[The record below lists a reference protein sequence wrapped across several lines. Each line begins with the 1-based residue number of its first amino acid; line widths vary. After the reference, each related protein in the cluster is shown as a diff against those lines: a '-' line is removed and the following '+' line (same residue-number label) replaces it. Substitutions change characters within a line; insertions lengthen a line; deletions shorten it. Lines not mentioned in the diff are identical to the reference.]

1 MPFVSAHRCTFVEIA
16 HTYREHRSQNEDSM
30 ADTQQIT
37 TDCSQPIIHLR
48 QGKVSARMWF
58 CCLQKRT
65 RNSGR
70 DLRQNVLAGLI
81 CLIAWQAGETR
92 ALFAQANSQRR
103 VTNAVSLPY
112 AVPSDPQTPQE
123 TSTAQFK
130 TLPSTQTGPHLL
142 GTESSRRPVTRR
154 NFEYESAMVAPN
166 RGSFS
171 RFVSPFQTRVPRS
184 ELNSGKPPTRYATRP
199 QDPRL
204 SSRNGWTEQNNS
216 AAPITEFPMDQVP
229 LPPGNHT
236 ETSSRKA
243 MDEAALP
250 SVDRGEMPNREI
262 SSRKAFD
269 GNGLNS
275 ILSPNLSLSPNL
287 TAPINELQTD
297 QSSRISRRNS
307 SPIRSTDIANG
318 TGSPKQPQFDDL
330 PPINDEQN
338 GVPIDNGRS
347 GQLSGPFS
355 GNENR
360 QIDDAPSM
368 DIMPGFNPA
377 NRSQN
382 DAFNDVEN
390 KQLPPAEI
398 YRPLPAETDNSFG
411 PVNQGLNNGPEFVPS
426 ERQSLPNNG
435 GFQPIPNNE
444 VGAPEF
450 PMDAPLMESFE
461 NQMPQESFQQVET
474 VIDRQQVIDHA
485 PSIPVGQPPQ
495 ATGVRSG
502 SVYEN
507 LPVRDA
513 PKLWWDDQ
521 VLTPQS
527 NPDQFWS
534 VGVNDLLA
542 YFLKN
547 SPRVRAIRLL
557 RDSSQPAVMESHAEF
572 DPATYVE
579 TNFTRLNDPVGNEL
593 TTGGADRFKDDNW
606 VSRAGLRQKMRA
618 GGTWEAYQQLGTQT
632 NNSDFFVPSQQGN
645 AYLSLSFTQ
654 PLLNGRGK
662 LYNESLIAIANLEIG
677 LADGSAAEQIQQELL
692 GITEKYWNLYTY
704 RSIWFQ
710 RQENVRRA
718 EKVYQELERRA
729 DIDVSKT
736 QLFRAKAALATRK
749 AALVEAYNNVRN
761 VEVEL
766 AACLGID
773 ARNQNFE
780 FVPNL
785 KPVLI
790 FPKLDVR
797 DAFVTALENRPEVIQ
812 AGKKVQIAS
821 EKANRSRHE
830 LKPVLDLL
838 VSTYVSGLNDKFEF
852 LNAFGRQFSDGAPG
866 YSAGL
871 NFEMPLH
878 RRAARARLERDE
890 LRWNAITSDLE
901 DEILK
906 VQSEVDIAVRYVD
919 ISYRKL
925 LARETAMQSAL
936 AELQAQQERMDLSVD
951 EDNLGLGLN
960 LLLDSQ
966 DRLADQE
973 NQLARAQ
980 TDYMM
985 SWVALKKAMGTLVL
999 VE

>member
-1 MPFVSAHRCTFVEIA
+1 
-16 HTYREHRSQNEDSM
+16 
-30 ADTQQIT
+30 
-37 TDCSQPIIHLR
+37 
-48 QGKVSARMWF
+48 MWF
-58 CCLQKRT
+58 CCLPKRT
-65 RNSGR
+65 QNSGH
-70 DLRQNVLAGLI
+70 DLRENRTIRKVIAGLI
-81 CLIAWQAGETR
+81 CLTAWQVGGTFT
-92 ALFAQANSQRR
+92 LHAQPISQRR
-103 VTNAVSLPY
+103 TLNGVSLPY
-112 AVPSDPQTPQE
+112 AVPGSPETQVTSQT
-123 TSTAQFK
+123 QFR
-130 TLPSTQTGPHLL
+130 TLPEEEPLSQNVGPEST
-142 GTESSRRPVTRR
+142 RRTAARR
-154 NFEYESAMVAPN
+154 NFEYESAMIAPN

-171 RFVSPFQTRVPRS
+171 RFVSPFQTRVPRP
-184 ELNSGKPPTRYATRP
+184 ELNQDRPPTRYATRP
-199 QDPRL
+199 QGPRV
-204 SSRNGWTEQNNS
+204 SSRKGWTQQDES
-216 AAPITEFPMDQVP
+216 ATSVSEFPMDLVP
-229 LPPGNHT
+229 LPPD
-236 ETSSRKA
+236 A
-243 MDEAALP
+243 
-250 SVDRGEMPNREI
+250 EI
-262 SSRKAFD
+262 SSRKATDQAALPTVDRGEIPNRENSSRKSYDGDAFD
-269 GNGLNS
+269 SNP
-275 ILSPNLSLSPNL
+275 IPNF
-287 TAPINELQTD
+287 TGPINELPTD
-297 QSSRISRRNS
+297 QSSRISRRN
-307 SPIRSTDIANG
+307 PLVI
-318 TGSPKQPQFDDL
+318 GSPENSGGIGSPNQPQFDDL
-330 PPINDEQN
+330 PSIDDAQ
-338 GVPIDNGRS
+338 GIVPSDNGRT
-347 GQLSGPFS
+347 GPFG

-360 QIDDAPSM
+360 QVDDAPSM
-368 DIMPGFNPA
+368 DIMPGFDPA
-377 NRSQN
+377 NESSN
-382 DAFNDVEN
+382 DSFNNAENQTLPPGEVYQPLPVDSGNSFTPADQAFNN
-390 KQLPPAEI
+390 P
-398 YRPLPAETDNSFG
+398 T
-411 PVNQGLNNGPEFVPS
+411 EFVPN
-426 ERQSLPNNG
+426 ERQIMPDNG
-435 GFQPIPNNE
+435 NFQSIPNGE
-444 VGAPEF
+444 AGTSEF
-450 PMDAPLMESFE
+450 PLDAPLMESFE
-461 NQMPQESFQQVET
+461 TQTPQESFQQIQP
-474 VIDRQQVIDHA
+474 VIDGQQVIDHGHPNPA
-485 PSIPVGQPPQ
+485 NQPPQ
-495 ATGVRSG
+495 AMASG

-513 PKLWWDDQ
+513 PKLWWDDR
-521 VLTPQS
+521 VLSPQS
-527 NPDQFWS
+527 NPEQFWS

-557 RDSSQPAVMESHAEF
+557 RDASQPAVMESHAEF

-606 VSRAGLRQKMRA
+606 VSRAGLRQKMRS

-692 GITEKYWNLYTY
+692 AITEKYWNLYTY

-710 RQENVRRA
+710 RQENVARA
-718 EKVYQELERRA
+718 ERVYEELERRA

-785 KPVLI
+785 KPVLV

-901 DEILK
+901 DEILR

-936 AELQAQQERMDLSVD
+936 AELRAQEERMNLSLD

-999 VE
+999 IE